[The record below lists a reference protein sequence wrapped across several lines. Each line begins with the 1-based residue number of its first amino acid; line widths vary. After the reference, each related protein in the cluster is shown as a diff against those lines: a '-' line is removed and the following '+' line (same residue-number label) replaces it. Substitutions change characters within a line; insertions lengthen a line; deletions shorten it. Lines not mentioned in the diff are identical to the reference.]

1 VLLPDIV
8 LRART
13 TYVALTMQADYDC
26 EVLTLGT
33 ELLMGQD
40 KWLGGVPSV
49 RACFIVWGMEDA
61 AE

>member
-1 VLLPDIV
+1 
-8 LRART
+8 
-13 TYVALTMQADYDC
+13 MQVEYDC

-49 RACFIVWGMEDA
+49 RVCLLLGDGGCY
-61 AE
+61 